1 MEHTYSLVVPEAA
14 DLVVSRIQ
22 ALLQRIIAQRCGA
35 PLPLAQAAPGLARLT
50 LALDRSLGAESYA
63 LRSSGAAG
71 LEVAGGSPRGLLYG
85 VGRLLREAVYAPGY
99 FTPGAWRGAS
109 SPVMPLRGIYFATHF
124 HNWYHEAPIEELE
137 RYVEELALWGTNTVV
152 VWFDQH
158 HYNGLADPAA
168 QAMLV
173 RLKAILNAAKR
184 IGLQTAIGVLANE
197 GYANSPAALRADWT
211 AGHNGYRREPQGH
224 YHVEICPSQPGAVEL
239 ILREYEEKLRAFA
252 DVGLDY
258 IWLWPYDQGGCTCA
272 RCAPWGANGF
282 LRLAEPQARL
292 FKQLYP
298 AGKVILSTWYF
309 DHFTDGEWAGLE
321 QAFAGKPDWCD
332 YLLIDDYGD
341 SFPRY
346 PLEHG
351 VPGGLP
357 AVSFP
362 EISMYRCAPW
372 GGWGANPLP
381 QHLQSLWN
389 PLGHLLSGGFPYSE
403 GIYEDLNKAV
413 CAQYFW
419 DPDQPAALTARQY
432 LAYEFGAYLVTPLYQ
447 ALSTLERNL
456 PRRLELEN
464 GVARTI
470 LEHSGGA
477 AEAWETMRNL
487 DKMLPA
493 ERRACWRWRVLY
505 LRAQLDAELAAS
517 GGAHTPAC
525 ETAFQ
530 ELTELYYAQD
540 ALRGWLAPP
549 SAAVAALPSA

>member
-1 MEHTYSLVVPEAA
+1 MEHTYSLAVPEAA
-14 DLVVSRIQ
+14 DPVVSRIQ
-22 ALLQRIIAQRCGA
+22 ALLQRIIAQRCGT
-35 PLPLAQAAPGLARLT
+35 PLPSAQTAPGLARLT

-71 LEVAGGSPRGLLYG
+71 LDVAGGSPRGLLYG
-85 VGRLLREAVYAPGY
+85 IGRLLREAAYAPGY

-109 SPVMPLRGIYFATHF
+109 GPVMPLRGIYFATHF
-124 HNWYHEAPIEELE
+124 HNWYHEAPVEELE

-173 RLKAILNAAKR
+173 RLKAILNAAKN
-184 IGLQTAIGVLANE
+184 IGLQVAIGILANE

-224 YHVEICPSQPGAVEL
+224 YHVEICPSQPGAMEL

-252 DVGLDY
+252 EVGLDY
-258 IWLWPYDQGGCTCA
+258 IWLWPYDQGGCTCP

-321 QAFAGKPDWCD
+321 RAFAGRPDWCD

-341 SFPRY
+341 AFPTY

-403 GIYEDLNKAV
+403 GIYEDINKAV

-419 DPDQPAALTARQY
+419 DPDQPTAQTVRQY
-432 LAYEFGAYLVTPLYQ
+432 LAYEFGAHVVTPLHQ
-447 ALSTLERNL
+447 AMDTLERNL
-456 PRRLELEN
+456 PRHLAFEN
-464 GVARTI
+464 GAARTV
-470 LEHSGGA
+470 LEHSEGA

-493 ERRACWRWRVLY
+493 ERRACWRWRVLF

-517 GGAHTPAC
+517 AGLHTPAC
-525 ETAFQ
+525 EAAFQ

-549 SAAVAALPSA
+549 SAAAAALPSA